1 MTKYIKEIQVITQLG
16 PRCFV
21 KGIDFDYVEEARCQ
35 EPAGTVM
42 VLYKAGRL
50 ATIIHPY
57 VPVVIDYETDI

>member
-21 KGIDFDYVEEARCQ
+21 KGIDFDYVEETREQ
-35 EPAGTVM
+35 NGTTM
-42 VLYKAGRL
+42 ALYKAGRL

-57 VPVVIDYETDI
+57 VPVVIDYETGI